1 MHFKIKIDRKIKVL
15 VISIDQN
22 SDERYS
28 YSTKNFDNIN
38 VIIFPGGAM
47 FF

>member
-1 MHFKIKIDRKIKVL
+1 MHLKIKIDRKIKVL

-28 YSTKNFDNIN
+28 YLTKNFDNIN